1 MLDAGEAFEKMQ
13 LHTITAKD
21 PDSLA
26 YHAALRRTAARPSGG
41 AGVARHGNSGA
52 AAQMKQV
59 TGRPATS
66 VR

>member
-1 MLDAGEAFEKMQ
+1 MASGEDEDVLDAGEAFEKMQ

-26 YHAALRRTAARPSGG
+26 YHAALRRTAARPHG
-41 AGVARHGNSGA
+41 AGAAGARHA
-52 AAQMKQV
+52 
-59 TGRPATS
+59 GRPTAT